1 MIVLSDDAAIKRVL
15 FHRDILEK
23 VNNNVEYDLSEFDLP
38 KSWVYLT
45 ETGDEVFI
53 LSDSDQIHV
62 NILPSA
68 RGSAYFKCKRFIK
81 WIFENTDLEQIFLK
95 VHISHKNAIGLAK
108 LCGFETVNT
117 RNERELMRFKKCHL

>member
-1 MIVLSDDAAIKRVL
+1 MIVLSDDTAIKRVL

-23 VNNNVEYDLSEFDLP
+23 VKNNVEYDLSEFELP

-81 WIFENTDLEQIFLK
+81 WIFYYCNRSISIIF
-95 VHISHKNAIGLAK
+95 
-108 LCGFETVNT
+108 
-117 RNERELMRFKKCHL
+117 